1 MTYIK
6 KIVKLMKK
14 CVHMKIQLILWL
26 FYFGYFFGKNVS
38 WPLFL
43 EIFLSFFLHYKVHKW
58 KKCSKL
64 KNKTTFTIPTF
75 LVWYIKV
82 ILFYWFF
89 TSESILWTFFIF
101 IYLKCEKH
109 RKIMKNMLNTKK
121 QDHFYS
127 LNFKSWYY
135 KSDLIFLFLC
145 LFHLFWQFL
154 VFLFQQESTK
164 WLKCIQ
170 KCPKTEK

>member
-1 MTYIK
+1 MTILLR
-6 KIVKLMKK
+6 VFCWKK
-14 CVHMKIQLILWL
+14 CILAPFSL
-26 FYFGYFFGKNVS
+26 DIFV
-38 WPLFL
+38 
-43 EIFLSFFLHYKVHKW
+43 IFLVCKVHKW

-89 TSESILWTFFIF
+89 TSESILRTFFIF
-101 IYLKCEKH
+101 IYLKYEKH
-109 RKIMKNMLNTKK
+109 RKIMKNRLKTKK

-135 KSDLIFLFLC
+135 KSDLVFHFGPFFCNILANFL
-145 LFHLFWQFL
+145 LFHFKHKELNY
-154 VFLFQQESTK
+154 
-164 WLKCIQ
+164 
-170 KCPKTEK
+170 EKKPENQVKQSKIAKIGPLLYFEL

>member
-1 MTYIK
+1 MFANENSTYFMTILLR
-6 KIVKLMKK
+6 VFCWKK
-14 CVHMKIQLILWL
+14 CILTP
-26 FYFGYFFGKNVS
+26 FS
-38 WPLFL
+38 WDIFV
-43 EIFLSFFLHYKVHKW
+43 IFLLYKVHKW

-109 RKIMKNMLNTKK
+109 RKIMKNMLKTKK

-135 KSDLIFLFLC
+135 KSDLIFLFWSFFGHILANFL
-145 LFHLFWQFL
+145 LFHLKHKEL
-154 VFLFQQESTK
+154 NYEKS
-164 WLKCIQ
+164 Q
-170 KCPKTEK
+170 KTR